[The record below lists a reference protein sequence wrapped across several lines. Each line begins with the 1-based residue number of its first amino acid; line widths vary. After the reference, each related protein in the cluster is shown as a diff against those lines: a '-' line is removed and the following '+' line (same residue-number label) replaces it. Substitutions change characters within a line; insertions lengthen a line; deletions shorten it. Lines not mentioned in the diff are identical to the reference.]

1 MLMKRAFEHEKDELL
16 REIERKDKMLFE
28 LTKIMKEEYLNR
40 MERQVIFFY
49 TLFYKQQFY
58 KQHQAQIC
66 LFYDQ
71 KTLSL

>member
-40 MERQVIFFY
+40 MERQVMFFY
-49 TLFYKQQFY
+49 TLFYKKTFY

-66 LFYDQ
+66 LFYDH